1 VADDKDEES
10 DEDDSLMA
18 LRDQAAKRRK
28 IQKPYEYMAPT
39 SEWSEK
45 GYYGDESVAIKVN
58 QFWIDYLENDIDV
71 FVSGVSYCNEGD
83 KIQPITSYS
92 P

>member
-1 VADDKDEES
+1 MED
-10 DEDDSLMA
+10 DEDESLMA
-18 LRDQAAKRRK
+18 LRDQAAKRRR

-45 GYYGDESVAIKVN
+45 GYYDDESVVINVN

-71 FVSGVSYCNEGD
+71 FVSGVSYFCEGD
-83 KIQPITSYS
+83 KKQLTISYTF
-92 P
+92 